1 MNLRDNLKF
10 LMDQGGY
17 NPHSLA
23 ASTGVKQPTIF
34 RILEGE
40 SKTPRD
46 STVKP
51 LADFFGVTIEQLRY
65 GDCSN
70 TPKPNQNVEF
80 PPEAGRPSPSRRMAP
95 IISWVQA
102 GDWNEAVD
110 AYARGYGEGYEP
122 IDATDGPHVFW
133 LRVKGDSMTSPTG
146 VSIPEG
152 YLIKVDPDA
161 RAESGSL
168 VVAKLEDTQEVTFKK
183 LVIDAGQKYLK
194 PLNPAYRTIPIN
206 GNCRIV
212 GVVKEVRLKL

>member
-1 MNLRDNLKF
+1 MTSVAERIRHARKKAGLTQADLAKACGISRAAVSQWELGTTKSPTSQNIFEIARATGFNPEWLSSG
-10 LMDQGGY
+10 QGSDL
-17 NPHSLA
+17 PS
-23 ASTGVKQPTIF
+23 Q
-34 RILEGE
+34 
-40 SKTPRD
+40 
-46 STVKP
+46 
-51 LADFFGVTIEQLRY
+51 
-65 GDCSN
+65 SN
-70 TPKPNQNVEF
+70 VAEAR
-80 PPEAGRPSPSRRMAP
+80 PPSISQQRLAP

-102 GDWNEAVD
+102 GDWSEAVD

-206 GNCRIV
+206 GNCRVV

>member
-1 MNLRDNLKF
+1 MELSQEVKSRREALGLTQSALAELVSRKSGKKYS
-10 LMDQGGY
+10 QQ
-17 NPHSLA
+17 SLA
-23 ASTGVKQPTIF
+23 KLESNPGSGSRFMVF
-34 RILEGE
+34 IL
-40 SKTPRD
+40 D
-46 STVKP
+46 V
-51 LADFFGVTIEQLRY
+51 LLEQERAA
-65 GDCSN
+65 GIDRPGHTS
-70 TPKPNQNVEF
+70 NVEQASA
-80 PPEAGRPSPSRRMAP
+80 PNGAKRRLAP

-102 GDWNEAVD
+102 GEWNEAVD
-110 AYARGYGEGYEP
+110 MYAPGFGEAYELV
-122 IDATDGPHVFW
+122 DDNDGPHVFW

-194 PLNPAYRTIPIN
+194 PLNPTYRTIPIN